1 MYNPNL
7 PNLILRFYCFGQPL
21 QFLNLLVFL
30 LVKDSLKAATEEN
43 ALHAWQNLPSVLAN
57 VVSFEPPGPSCT
69 PWLKKLSHSKLSAS
83 TPTLSTPLPSTPSPS
98 TLLPSFFPSPSTPLP
113 SFFSTHQS
121 SSPSPASTEAP
132 SPSTKDQPSSSSTD
146 QPIKI
151 KIDPKRRKFPSD
163 KKARRRRGQKKLTRG
178 QANRKR
184 RGPQDKR
191 LVLMALKEMRDKHG
205 QHNSQHN
212 RFAREDGV
220 ILIEFIANLH
230 NVPVSNLRSWEKK
243 RETIYKDAGQLEA
256 AEIMGVKQRRM
267 AVKVKN
273 MLRDRDSTL
282 KPLTDHMKQD
292 IPPKLLSSQI
302 FLFEF

>member
-1 MYNPNL
+1 M
-7 PNLILRFYCFGQPL
+7 IAL
-21 QFLNLLVFL
+21 Q
-30 LVKDSLKAATEEN
+30 
-43 ALHAWQNLPSVLAN
+43 
-57 VVSFEPPGPSCT
+57 
-69 PWLKKLSHSKLSAS
+69 
-83 TPTLSTPLPSTPSPS
+83 
-98 TLLPSFFPSPSTPLP
+98 
-113 SFFSTHQS
+113 
-121 SSPSPASTEAP
+121 
-132 SPSTKDQPSSSSTD
+132 
-146 QPIKI
+146 
-151 KIDPKRRKFPSD
+151 
-163 KKARRRRGQKKLTRG
+163 
-178 QANRKR
+178 
-184 RGPQDKR
+184 
-191 LVLMALKEMRDKHG
+191 EMRDKHG

-230 NVPVSNLRSWEKK
+230 SVPVSNLRSWEKK